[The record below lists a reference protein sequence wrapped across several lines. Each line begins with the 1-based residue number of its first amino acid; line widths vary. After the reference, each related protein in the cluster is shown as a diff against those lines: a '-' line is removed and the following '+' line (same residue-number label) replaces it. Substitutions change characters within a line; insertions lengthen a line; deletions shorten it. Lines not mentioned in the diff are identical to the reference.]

1 MRQRDLGM
9 LTDLAATWRFV
20 VRRALAHWRLLSAVV
35 IGVVLAS
42 AIMSGTVIYFDSL
55 RELALDETLGA
66 AHRDELDIALKTVR
80 GPTTTG
86 ERDLVASVVVRT
98 VDSRVGWFVTD
109 RITAGASAT
118 LFRTRPGEEDLAG
131 TDGRRAYFAYA
142 PRLTEFAG
150 LIEGGRPPVD
160 GALTGPDGTVVIE
173 ALAGEAEAIA
183 AGVAVGDTVAVVP
196 YWDDRVPYAHVVV
209 TGLIRPLDP
218 ASRFWSLERRV
229 LGAAT
234 GESFSTV
241 PLFVSETGYFEGV
254 GRTFADLDTTYA
266 WLLAVDPGA
275 IGADTAVSARL
286 GVEQLRDR
294 LDATLFAY
302 RQFTSLDRLVA
313 LHDQRVFFSRLPM
326 YVVMI
331 MVAVVVLYYVVTLS
345 ALLMERQRGE
355 IALLRSRGAGTW
367 HLVSIFALE
376 GLMVAGLGV
385 VAGPL
390 LAAGAIELAGLSPAF
405 SGLGSGRGLEVE
417 ISGAAYGLSALGG
430 AFSFMALM
438 VPAVAAARVSV
449 TGHRRESARPQ
460 GAPLYQR
467 LYIDVLLLIVS
478 IVLFRQ
484 LTQQGSVVATRVFGE
499 LAVNQLVLALPA
511 ITLLAVSM
519 LLLRL
524 FPLAMR
530 LASRA
535 LSAWM
540 PAGPA
545 LGIWQ
550 MARNPVYYARISLLL
565 MLTAGLGIFAA
576 SFGGTLERSFSE
588 RVLYETGA
596 DLRAENVALAASG
609 STRPVAASYEALAGV
624 DAASP
629 AYRGRAFDLTN
640 LVSEQVGML
649 AVSSESF
656 GRVAW
661 HRGDFA
667 ARPLPELVESLRPEA
682 RPEGIQ
688 LPAEA
693 RTLVVDARIDRP
705 QPSMRLTARVAD
717 ANGRHFTYD
726 LGALASAS
734 WRTYEVPLSRLSHFR
749 SRAGRLEPT
758 WPLRLISIAVSETD
772 TQRGT
777 FAGSILIDRLSVRA
791 EDGSLTVIDDFSDM
805 SGWGILRTTA
815 DAASDSFSPSGL
827 GAEGGDGRSM
837 RFTWSEGPALEAR
850 GVYLGPDLPSL
861 PVAASESFMEESGHS
876 LGDVFALSLS
886 GHRVKV
892 HVAETFRYFPT
903 LDTETETFVVAD
915 LDSLSAYAN
924 ADPSAA
930 ELRPNEVWIASGATG
945 DERAELRGV
954 LRYDP
959 FSAGLVHDREL
970 SLAASRVDPLTRA
983 GWRALLFIAFGAVF
997 VLSCV
1002 GFVVHAHVSYVG
1014 RRVQFALLRTVG
1026 LSRIQLATVVALEQM
1041 LVIGA
1046 GMALGAWMGERFGAI
1061 VMPFL
1066 ASDELGGRVLPP
1078 FVIQVD
1084 WALLAITYGAMVGVF
1099 LVITALLVAFA
1110 QRISVVRTLRLG
1122 EN

>member
-1 MRQRDLGM
+1 M
-9 LTDLAATWRFV
+9 LTDLPATWRFV

-35 IGVVLAS
+35 VGVVLAS
-42 AIMSGTVIYFDSL
+42 AIMSGTVIYFDAL

-66 AHRDELDIALKTVR
+66 AHRDELDISLKTVR
-80 GPTTTG
+80 GPTTTA
-86 ERDLVASVVVRT
+86 ERDRVAAVVRSG
-98 VDSRVGWFVTD
+98 VDSHVGWFVDD
-109 RITAGASAT
+109 RIAAASSAT
-118 LFRTRPGEEDLAG
+118 FFRTRPGEEDLAG
-131 TDGRRAYFAYA
+131 TDGRRAYFVYA

-150 LIEGGRPPVD
+150 LIEGGRPPVR
-160 GALTGPDGTVVIE
+160 GAAAGPDGTPVIE
-173 ALAGEAEAIA
+173 ALASEDAAIA

-196 YWDDRVPYAHVVV
+196 YWDDRFPHAHVVV
-209 TGLIRPLDP
+209 TGLVRPLDP
-218 ASRFWSLERRV
+218 GDRFWTLDRRV
-229 LGAAT
+229 IGAAT
-234 GESFSTV
+234 GESFTTV
-241 PLFVSETGYFEGV
+241 PLFVSEAGYFDGV
-254 GRTFADLDTTYA
+254 GRTFADMDTTYG
-266 WLLAVDPGA
+266 WLLSVDPGR
-275 IGADTAVSARL
+275 IGADSAARARL
-286 GVEQLRDR
+286 GITLMRDR

-302 RQFTSLDRLVA
+302 RQFTSLDQLLA

-326 YVVMI
+326 FVVMI
-331 MVAVVVLYYVVTLS
+331 MVGVVVLYYVVTLS

-355 IALLRSRGAGTW
+355 IALLRSRGAGTG

-390 LAAGAIELAGLSPAF
+390 LAAGAIEVAGLSPAF
-405 SGLGSGRGLEVE
+405 SGLGSGRGLEVG
-417 ISGAAYGLSALGG
+417 ISGAAYGLSAVGG
-430 AFSFMALM
+430 AFSFLALM
-438 VPAVAAARVSV
+438 IPAVAAARVSV
-449 TGHRRESARPQ
+449 TGHRRMSARPQ

-467 LYIDVLLLIVS
+467 LYIDVLLLVVS

-499 LAVNQLVLALPA
+499 FAVNQLILALPA
-511 ITLLAVSM
+511 VTLLAVSM

-535 LSAWM
+535 LSPWL

-545 LGIWQ
+545 LGVWQ

-588 RVLYETGA
+588 RVLYSTGS
-596 DLRAENVALAASG
+596 DLRAQDVVLDTSG
-609 STRPVAASYEALAGV
+609 STRPVEESYEALAGV

-640 LVSEQVGML
+640 LVSEEVGML
-649 AVSSESF
+649 AVSPDSF
-656 GRVAW
+656 GEVAW

-667 ARPLPELVESLRPEA
+667 SRPLPELVASLRPDA
-682 RPEGIQ
+682 RPEGMA
-688 LPAEA
+688 LPDEA
-693 RTLVVDARIDRP
+693 RTLAVVARIDRP
-705 QPSMRLTARVAD
+705 QPTMRLTARVAD

-726 LGALASAS
+726 LGALQSAS

-749 SRAGRLEPT
+749 SRTRRLEPA
-758 WPLRLISIAVSETD
+758 WPLTLVSVAVSETD

-777 FAGSILIDRLSVRA
+777 FAGSILIDRLGVRSG
-791 EDGSLTVIDDFSDM
+791 DGALTVMDEFSDL

-850 GVYLGPDLPSL
+850 GVYFGPDLPSL
-861 PVAASESFMEESGHS
+861 PVAASESFMDESGHA
-876 LGDVFALSLS
+876 LGDVFALSLA
-886 GHRVKV
+886 GHRVQV

-903 LDTETETFVVAD
+903 LDTENETFVVAD
-915 LDSLSAYAN
+915 LDSLVAYAN

-930 ELRPNEVWIASGATG
+930 ELRPNEVWIASAAAGE
-945 DERAELRGV
+945 ERADLRSA

-959 FSAGLVHDREL
+959 FSAGGVRDREQEV
-970 SLAASRVDPLTRA
+970 AASRVDPLTRA

-1002 GFVVHAHVSYVG
+1002 GFIVHAHVSYVG
-1014 RRVQFALLRTVG
+1014 RRVQFALMRTVG
-1026 LSRIQLATVVALEQM
+1026 LSRLQLATVVALEQM

-1046 GMALGAWMGERFGAI
+1046 GMALGAWMGERFGAV

-1084 WALLAITYGAMVGVF
+1084 WTLLGITYGAMVGVF
-1099 LVITALLVAFA
+1099 LVITALLVSFA